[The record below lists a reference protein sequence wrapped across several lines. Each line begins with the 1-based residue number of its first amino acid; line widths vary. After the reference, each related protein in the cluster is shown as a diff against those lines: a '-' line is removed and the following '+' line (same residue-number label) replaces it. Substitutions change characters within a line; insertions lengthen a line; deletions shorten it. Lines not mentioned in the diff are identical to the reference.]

1 MVVVPN
7 NTPKHEITQE
17 LCARANWCLNVLGD
31 DQRIIINYRTRPGLL
46 CLPTARNIPPKSGNR
61 PKSSLIDS
69 KFGTEV
75 EEDVKKIFLEDQA
88 QKIKGT
94 LRI

>member
-1 MVVVPN
+1 MFSVM
-7 NTPKHEITQE
+7 TRE
-17 LCARANWCLNVLGD
+17 LLS
-31 DQRIIINYRTRPGLL
+31 IIEHGLAGFA
-46 CLPTARNIPPKSGNR
+46 CQQPENIPPKSGNR